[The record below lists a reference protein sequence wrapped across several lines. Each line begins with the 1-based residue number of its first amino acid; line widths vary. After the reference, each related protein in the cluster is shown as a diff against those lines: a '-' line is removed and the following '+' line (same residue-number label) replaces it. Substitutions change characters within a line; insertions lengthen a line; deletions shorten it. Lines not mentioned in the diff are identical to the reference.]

1 MIQLRKLALD
11 VLYALKTAGADGGE
25 CTVTTESTDETNSL
39 GKAEYLLREFSNT
52 EIELRAVKGGK
63 VADMRIN
70 QTDIQNIVTAAVHC
84 VAMAECGRPIEKTA
98 LGYKGRIEPDRLLPM
113 QRDPEKLY
121 RRFEELMNTLRDEYP
136 MIASDAMAWYIDRK
150 MLYLNTDG
158 QEVSQHTQSCGCG
171 WQGGATDGT
180 TTTDCEFFHV
190 DCENLDTPFIDQGM
204 VRAKLENVQRMLN
217 PRRIEGGKFVG
228 TVIVNPDQAAYY
240 AYQIMER
247 VRNMAED
254 DGLPPP
260 ACSPCVSIFQ
270 ANSDEPYVPGMLPQN
285 SPAAEVEY
293 IIRNGEVVPDP
304 TKGMSAAEKA
314 DYDAARQR
322 RLKWLNH
329 QAFGIEAGETPYAEL
344 IRSVKRGLL
353 LGHVQGTMPSPDG
366 EFSGA
371 AKNSFYIENG
381 EIKYPVIET
390 MLSGNVF
397 DMFKHVEG
405 ISKETVRER
414 SNLTPWIA
422 FGGVTIL

>member
-1 MIQLRKLALD
+1 
-11 VLYALKTAGADGGE
+11 
-25 CTVTTESTDETNSL
+25 
-39 GKAEYLLREFSNT
+39 
-52 EIELRAVKGGK
+52 
-63 VADMRIN
+63 
-70 QTDIQNIVTAAVHC
+70 
-84 VAMAECGRPIEKTA
+84 
-98 LGYKGRIEPDRLLPM
+98 
-113 QRDPEKLY
+113 
-121 RRFEELMNTLRDEYP
+121 
-136 MIASDAMAWYIDRK
+136 
-150 MLYLNTDG
+150 
-158 QEVSQHTQSCGCG
+158 
-171 WQGGATDGT
+171 
-180 TTTDCEFFHV
+180 
-190 DCENLDTPFIDQGM
+190 
-204 VRAKLENVQRMLN
+204 
-217 PRRIEGGKFVG
+217 
-228 TVIVNPDQAAYY
+228 
-240 AYQIMER
+240 
-247 VRNMAED
+247 
-254 DGLPPP
+254 
-260 ACSPCVSIFQ
+260 
-270 ANSDEPYVPGMLPQN
+270 MLPQN